1 MNNDYHEYVIKDGK
15 YIGDFE
21 TMYQNCT
28 DPWNQLEEAEISYVR
43 ASTCISVKKYGLDSV
58 MELGCGLGKTTN
70 YIKKNTGIDIIGV
83 DISETAVEKAKN
95 MYPDIDFRVDNVLNI
110 SKSAENINYLF
121 AEIMWYILDDLDE
134 IIQNVSMKCRGNYVM
149 INQTFYPKGCQSY
162 GTEYFST
169 VDEMMAYFPWKCV
182 KKLWN
187 MEKILLIHI
196 LCLEWSKR

>member
-1 MNNDYHEYVIKDGK
+1 MNNNYHKYVIKDGK
-15 YIGDFE
+15 FIGDFE

-43 ASTCISVKKYGLDSV
+43 ASTCISIKKYGLDSV

-169 VDEMMAYFPWKCV
+169 VDEMITYLPWKCV
-182 KKLWN
+182 KKIVEYGEN
-187 MEKILLIHI
+187 SFDTHTVFRVE
-196 LCLEWSKR
+196 